1 MKVLA
6 IVGSPHDDGN
16 TSYLVDEAL
25 KELTAQG
32 IDTEKIVLGQCVVNP
47 CLGHDKCG
55 TFTVCKI
62 KDDAPAI
69 IEKYNKADGI
79 ILASPVYFF
88 DVTAQMKA
96 FIDRNFFTFTHEGK
110 KKAKYA
116 GLIAI
121 GGGGGADETIATL
134 KRFVGLPEENCFTVS
149 GYHGEKTARDKPELV
164 KKAREMGK
172 KLATK
177 LGKKG

>member
-6 IVGSPHDDGN
+6 IVGSPHAKGN

-32 IDTEKIVLGQCVVNP
+32 IETEKIVLGQCVVNP
-47 CLGHDKCG
+47 CLGHEKCN
-55 TFTVCKI
+55 TFEVCKI
-62 KDDAPAI
+62 KDDAPGI
-69 IEKYNKADGI
+69 IEKYNKADGV

-110 KKAKYA
+110 KKARYA
-116 GLIAI
+116 GLLAI
-121 GGGGGADETIATL
+121 GGGGGADETVATL
-134 KRFVGLPEENCFTVS
+134 KRFVGVPEENCFIVS
-149 GYHGEKTARDKPELV
+149 GYVGQDKAKDKPALV
-164 KKAREMGK
+164 KKARE
-172 KLATK
+172 
-177 LGKKG
+177 LGKQLAAKLKGK

>member
-6 IVGSPHDDGN
+6 IVGSPHSDGN

-25 KELTAQG
+25 KEIAAQG
-32 IDTEKIVLGQCVVNP
+32 IDTEKVILGECVVNP
-47 CLGHDKCG
+47 CLGHKKCG
-55 TFTVCKI
+55 TFKVCKV
-62 KDDAPAI
+62 KDDAPGI
-69 IEKYNKADGI
+69 IEKFNKADGF

-110 KKAKYA
+110 RKAKYA

-134 KRFVGLPEENCFTVS
+134 KAFAGLKEENCFVVS
-149 GYHGEKTARDKPELV
+149 GYVGQDSAKNNPVLV
-164 KKAREMGK
+164 KKAQEMGK
-172 KLATK
+172 KLAAK
-177 LGKKG
+177 LKGK